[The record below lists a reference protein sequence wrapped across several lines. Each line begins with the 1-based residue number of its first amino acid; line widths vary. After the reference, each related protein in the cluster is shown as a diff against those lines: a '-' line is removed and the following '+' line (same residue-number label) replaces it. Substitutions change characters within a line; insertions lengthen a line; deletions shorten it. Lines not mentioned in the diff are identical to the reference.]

1 MEVGIRAARDFDL
14 QGLCQ
19 SIAESSPMPMAAVE
33 NGSILLCYANAA
45 YCRLVGKT
53 GQQLIGRTFSAASN
67 PGEGDEVA
75 QALLEKVFQTGK
87 AETHTGMR
95 DELSHAFY
103 WSYTMWPVIAPGGG
117 TAGVMI
123 QVTETTSHH
132 NQSTAMNQS
141 LLMSSLHQH
150 ELTSASE
157 LMNAQLREEISKRKR
172 AAKLLRESEEK
183 FRALFDSVDEG
194 FCIIERVVG
203 GTAGKL
209 DFRYMEAN
217 QAFGEQ
223 SGVFNVV
230 GKTIRQMFPEAGEE
244 WYETYEEVLNTGKP
258 IRFERAISEEGR
270 QLELYAFRI
279 ATEGSRRVAVV
290 FQDITE
296 RKRVENEILS
306 SGKRFRF
313 LAESMPQKVFTA
325 THIGDFDY
333 FNQLWMS
340 YTGATIAKLQRHGW
354 APFVHSDCVRE
365 SVTHWKHSIETGEQ
379 FHFVHRLRRKDGLYR
394 WHLTIA
400 VPMRTSRGAIS
411 MWIGSSTDIQE
422 QKETEQELRR
432 ANEDLNQFAF
442 AASHDLQE
450 PLRMITS
457 YSQLLIKDYQGN
469 LNGDAALCVDFITK
483 GSKQMQALLADLLS
497 FTEIGARSGESHD
510 FVNLNQVVE
519 TVLRNLGP
527 AIEES
532 GAVVTCT
539 ELPAVLGHS
548 TRFVQLFQNLIGN
561 GIKYHGED
569 PPRIDVSVKQQG
581 AEWLFAIADNGMG
594 IEPEYFQT
602 IFGVFKRLHGK
613 SIPGTGIGLAIC
625 QRVVERCG
633 GRIWVESETGRG
645 STFYFTLPV
654 NGISK

>member
-1 MEVGIRAARDFDL
+1 MDVGFRTARDFDL
-14 QGLCQ
+14 RGLCQ
-19 SIAESSPMPMAAVE
+19 TIAESSPMPMAAVE
-33 NGSILLCYANAA
+33 NCNLLLCFVNSA

-53 GQQLIGRTFSAASN
+53 SEQLIGGTFTSASN
-67 PGEGDEVA
+67 RGIGGEEA
-75 QALLEKVFQTGK
+75 QALLEKVLETGK
-87 AETHTGMR
+87 AETHTGMQN
-95 DELSHAFY
+95 EFSHAFY
-103 WSYTMWPVIAPGGG
+103 WSYTMWPVIAPDGR

-123 QVTETTSHH
+123 QVTETTPNH
-132 NQSTAMNQS
+132 NQSTAMNQA
-141 LLMSSLHQH
+141 LLMSSLRQH
-150 ELTSASE
+150 ELTSAAE
-157 LMNAQLREEISKRKR
+157 IVNAQLLEEISERKR
-172 AAKLLRESEEK
+172 AARLLRESEEK
-183 FRALFDSVDEG
+183 FRALFDSLDDG
-194 FCIIERVVG
+194 FCIIEKVVG
-203 GTAGKL
+203 GTGGEL
-209 DFRYMEAN
+209 DFRYVEAN

-223 SGVFNVV
+223 SGVNNVV
-230 GKTIRQMFPEAGEE
+230 GKTIRQMFPEAVEE

-258 IRFERAISEEGR
+258 IRFERALSEEGR

-279 ATEGSRRVAVV
+279 TTEGSRRVAVV

-296 RKRVENEILS
+296 RKRVESEILS

-313 LAESMPQKVFTA
+313 LADSMPQKVFTA

-340 YTGATIAKLQRHGW
+340 YTGATTAKLQRHGW

-365 SVTHWKHSIETGEQ
+365 SVTHWKHCIETGER
-379 FHFVHRLRRKDGLYR
+379 FHFVHRFRRNDGIYR
-394 WHLTIA
+394 WHLTLA
-400 VPMRTSRGAIS
+400 VPMRTSTGAIS

-422 QKETEQELRR
+422 QKETEQALRR

-457 YSQLLIKDYQGN
+457 YSQLLIKDYEGN

-483 GSKQMQALLADLLS
+483 GTKQMQALLADLLS
-497 FTEIGARSGESHD
+497 FTEIGSKSGDSHD
-510 FVNLNQVVE
+510 FVDLNQVVE
-519 TVLRNLGP
+519 TALRNLGP

-532 GAVVTCT
+532 GAVVTCS
-539 ELPAVLGHS
+539 ELPAVPGYD

-561 GIKYHGED
+561 GLKYHGED
-569 PPRIDVSVKQQG
+569 PPRIAVSVEQKG
-581 AEWLFAIADNGMG
+581 AEWLFAVADNGMG
-594 IEPEYFQT
+594 IEPEYYQT

-633 GRIWVESETGRG
+633 GRIWVESEIGRG
-645 STFYFTLPV
+645 TTFYFTLPV
-654 NGISK
+654 NDKTK